1 MIAKEKLVK
10 IVGAR
15 NVSSS
20 PAVLDEYSRDISFVN
35 SVRPVCVVKPKS
47 SREVQKIVKLANKTA
62 TPLVPVSSGAPHF
75 RGDTVPGTG
84 GTVVVDLRK
93 MNKVIFVDRP
103 RRVAMVEPGVTF
115 GELIP
120 KVKKEG
126 LRLNMPLLPR
136 KSKSV
141 VGSMLER
148 EPVTM
153 PKYQWDISDPLACTE
168 VFFGTGDEF
177 RTGQAAGPGTVKEQW
192 KVGGLQKAPYGP
204 GTASWHRLI
213 QGAQGTMGIVTWAS
227 LRCELLPSLE
237 EPFVVG
243 SHNLEPLLE
252 LTSWLV
258 RLRMVNECLILNN
271 TVMAAI
277 FAKNGPKDYADLKNT
292 LPPWTLIYTVAG
304 YEYLP
309 EERVAASI
317 KDISE
322 ITQRLGVEAVKAV
335 GRISSNEI
343 LKAVQQPSDEP
354 YWKLGYNGAW
364 ACQDIFFLTIHDKLE
379 CQIDAMTDQAEKAG
393 YPASNLG
400 VYIQPV
406 VQGTGYHCE
415 FNLFYDP
422 ENPSEQNRV
431 RELSSQ
437 ATKGLM
443 AMGAFFSRPYGENAG
458 VILNKDAASVAV
470 LSKLK
475 NIIDPNNIMNPGK
488 ICF

>member
-1 MIAKEKLVK
+1 MIEKEKLSK

-15 NVSSS
+15 NVSFNPS
-20 PAVLDEYSRDISFVN
+20 VLDEYSRDMSFVN
-35 SVRPVCVVKPKS
+35 SVRPACVVKPKS
-47 SREVQKIVKLANKTA
+47 AGEVQKIVKLANKTR
-62 TPLVPVSSGAPHF
+62 TPLVPVSSGSPHF
-75 RGDTVPGTG
+75 RGDTVPGAG
-84 GTVVVDLRK
+84 GAVIMDLRR
-93 MNKVIFVDRP
+93 MNKVMFVDRP

-136 KSKSV
+136 RSKSV
-141 VGSMLER
+141 IGSMLER

-153 PKYQWDISDPLACTE
+153 PKYQWDISDPLCCTE

-227 LRCELLPSLE
+227 MRCELLPSLE
-237 EPFVVG
+237 EPFVVNA
-243 SHNLEPLLE
+243 SSLSALLE
-252 LTSWLV
+252 LTSWLI
-258 RLRMVNECLILNN
+258 RLRIVNECFILNN
-271 TVMAAI
+271 TSLAAI
-277 FAKNGPKDYADLKNT
+277 FTKKWPEGYRNLKDT
-292 LPPWTLIYTVAG
+292 LPAWTLFYTVAG

-309 EERVAASI
+309 EERVDASI
-317 KDISE
+317 RDISE
-322 ITQRLGVEAVKAV
+322 ITQRLGVEAVKAA
-335 GRISSNEI
+335 GEISANEI
-343 LKAVQQPSDEP
+343 LKAVQEPSSEP
-354 YWKLGYNGAW
+354 YWKLGFKG
-364 ACQDIFFLTIHDKLE
+364 ACQDVFFLTIHDKLE
-379 CQIDAMTDQAEKAG
+379 CQINAMTDHAEKSG
-393 YPASNLG
+393 YPASNMG
-400 VYIQPV
+400 IYIQPV

-422 ENPSEQNRV
+422 ENAGEKNRV

-437 ATKGLM
+437 AAKNLM
-443 AMGAFFSRPYGENAG
+443 AMGAFFSRPYGESAG
-458 VILNKDAASVAV
+458 MILNKDAATVSV
-470 LSKLK
+470 LNKLK